1 MRDEETVMID
11 SDGTLT
17 LSMSVTDRARSV
29 GWYERHLGFAKLF
42 DADDIGWTEMATC
55 VPGVTIGFADSMT
68 VDPGNCVPVFGVPDI
83 AAARARLEGG
93 GVVFTGP
100 TLVHDGMVKLATFAD
115 PDGNL
120 LMLAE
125 NLATDQS

>member
-1 MRDEETVMID
+1 MID

-29 GWYERHLGFAKLF
+29 AWYERHLGFTRLF
-42 DADDIGWTEMATC
+42 DADDIGWTEMISC

-68 VDPGNCVPVFGVPDI
+68 VEPGNCVPVFGVRDM
-83 AAARARLEGG
+83 AAARAGLEAGG
-93 GVVFTGP
+93 IVFTGP
-100 TLVHDGMVKLATFAD
+100 TEVHDGMVKLATFAD

-125 NLATDQS
+125 NLAVD